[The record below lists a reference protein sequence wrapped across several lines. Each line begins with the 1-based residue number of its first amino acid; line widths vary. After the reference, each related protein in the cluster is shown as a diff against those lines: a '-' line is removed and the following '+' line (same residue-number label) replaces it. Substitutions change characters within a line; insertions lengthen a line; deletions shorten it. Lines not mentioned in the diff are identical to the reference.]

1 MPKVQVQNGQG
12 NKVGEMELNDRLFG
26 MEPKMGVM
34 HRTVVAEQARKRQG
48 THDTLTRA
56 EVSGGGRKPWKQKHT
71 GRARQGSIRA
81 PHWRHG
87 GIVHGPH
94 PRGHGHGVNKKEKRL
109 AMASALSAKLQAED
123 FLVLDDLGMTQMKT
137 KQAVELL
144 KQLGVD
150 GSKVLIILHEPNETI
165 WKSFRNLQ
173 NVMVRVAPA
182 FSVQELLSARKVIA
196 TKDAVQKME
205 EVWAS

>member
-26 MEPKMGVM
+26 MEPKVGVM

-94 PRGHGHGVNKKEKRL
+94 PREHGHGVNKKEKRL
-109 AMASALSAKLQAED
+109 AMASALSAKLQAGD
-123 FLVLDDLGMTQMKT
+123 FLVLDNLGMTQMKT
-137 KQAVELL
+137 KQAVGLL

-150 GSKVLIILHEPNETI
+150 GSKVLVVLHEPNETI

-182 FSVQELLSARKVIA
+182 FSVQELLSARKIIA

-205 EVWAS
+205 EVWSS